1 MSAFDHSGA
10 NSAARG
16 WHYHPLEIV
25 VHSAIPESSLAR
37 NLVRILSTTH
47 EVGYVRHGAYVD
59 VGLPIS
65 AHSIDVN
72 GQRSQYARD
81 GHLDLPLQRL
91 LLGEADLVVVEGA
104 LDSCGPRVIELPPP
118 DGSVQN
124 LSVFGLGADC
134 VLFGE
139 RRPVQEVPPGGVA
152 WFEPAELSDL
162 VEHLLENLER
172 KLRSRPIWGLVLPGQ
187 AAAPDI
193 QAWLNLLSNCC
204 ERVFVAG
211 SGQGEGFESA
221 PDNHLALSDLGRILS
236 CLETHPESAFLVG
249 GGAFTPA
256 SDVAVQVL
264 LNGRDPFRVATAIR
278 EPDTHLPGRLPTLW
292 EPKARSR
299 ILTAL
304 AADLRCSQRILTQ
317 SRIQL
322 LDPIPGA

>member
-1 MSAFDHSGA
+1 MSAFDQAGA

-25 VHSAIPESSLAR
+25 VHSADPESSLAR
-37 NLVRILSTTH
+37 NVVQILSVTR
-47 EVGYVRHGAYVD
+47 EVGSVRHGADVD
-59 VGLPIS
+59 VGRPTS
-65 AHSIDVN
+65 SHSIDVN
-72 GQRSQYARD
+72 GQRSQYARE
-81 GHLDLPLQRL
+81 GHLDLPLQRVL
-91 LLGEADLVVVEGA
+91 LAEADLVVVEGS
-104 LDSCGPRVIELPPP
+104 LDSIGPRVIELPPP

-124 LSVFGLGADC
+124 LSGLALGADC

-139 RRPVQEVPPGGVA
+139 RRPVEDVPPGGVA
-152 WFEPAELSDL
+152 WFEPSELSDL
-162 VEHLLENLER
+162 VEHLLEMLER
-172 KLRSRPIWGLVLPGQ
+172 KLRSRPLWGLVLAGQ
-187 AAAPDI
+187 AAAPDT
-193 QAWLNLLSNCC
+193 QAWLNLLSNSC

-211 SGQGEGFESA
+211 PGEGDAFETA
-221 PDNHLALSDLGRILS
+221 PDNHPALSDLGRILS

-264 LNGRDPFRVATAIR
+264 LNGRDPFRLATAIR